1 MNQNFLQLISQ
12 LQTNYDSNIQ
22 VVDEL
27 IFSQKRTLKK
37 IEFYWNSRYINGQ
50 LDELGRIKPFYNISK
65 FRVNVAT
72 RATDLDVKD
81 FQIYSEN
88 PSDRVRS
95 MILNKEVFNWMKD
108 TNFSKVLND
117 FGKTRAKYGGALIKK
132 TEKNKELMIEVVPWK
147 NVITDQVD
155 ILQGAIIEIHYM
167 SPAEISKKRDVWE
180 NIDEALQL
188 ATERRGKNKESKGN
202 EKLIP
207 VLEIHGEFPETFDPE
222 IPYGEGDPNKYKP
235 MMFYV
240 AGNFGEK
247 QVMLY
252 YEEEKAFPYKYLA
265 WDSVPGRALGVGVVE
280 DGFEAQMWINEAITA
295 EKNVMDLAGK
305 VFIKTNST
313 QLGNNILSDAVNGQ
327 ILEMEDGADASLLNL
342 APNSLPQFQN
352 LVEKWNVQYER
363 ATNTFDTVS
372 GETLPSATTLG
383 AVAIQTA
390 QASSFFD
397 YRREEAG
404 IFWTE
409 VFYKWVLPHITKK
422 INKAHILAS
431 DFSAQ
436 ELSEIDK
443 AFSVYNVNDIVK
455 KNLLNG
461 KVTTQEEYDEM
472 ILAITELQR
481 VNGKR
486 RFLDIPEGYFKD
498 FKPKIYLNVTGEN
511 KDKKAMQANIFAI
524 LGQIQ
529 ANPNILQDPNLLQL
543 FNQLLDLTG
552 VNFYPIPVANTEV
565 PQEGSKTSVSETIE
579 EPALIEQTNAVL
591 PEAQQS

>member
-167 SPAEISKKRDVWE
+167 SPAEISKKRDVWG

-207 VLEIHGEFPETFDPE
+207 VL
-222 IPYGEGDPNKYKP
+222 
-235 MMFYV
+235 
-240 AGNFGEK
+240 
-247 QVMLY
+247 
-252 YEEEKAFPYKYLA
+252 
-265 WDSVPGRALGVGVVE
+265 S
-280 DGFEAQMWINEAITA
+280 
-295 EKNVMDLAGK
+295 
-305 VFIKTNST
+305 
-313 QLGNNILSDAVNGQ
+313 
-327 ILEMEDGADASLLNL
+327 
-342 APNSLPQFQN
+342 
-352 LVEKWNVQYER
+352 
-363 ATNTFDTVS
+363 
-372 GETLPSATTLG
+372 
-383 AVAIQTA
+383 
-390 QASSFFD
+390 
-397 YRREEAG
+397 
-404 IFWTE
+404 
-409 VFYKWVLPHITKK
+409 
-422 INKAHILAS
+422 
-431 DFSAQ
+431 
-436 ELSEIDK
+436 
-443 AFSVYNVNDIVK
+443 
-455 KNLLNG
+455 
-461 KVTTQEEYDEM
+461 
-472 ILAITELQR
+472 
-481 VNGKR
+481 
-486 RFLDIPEGYFKD
+486 
-498 FKPKIYLNVTGEN
+498 
-511 KDKKAMQANIFAI
+511 
-524 LGQIQ
+524 
-529 ANPNILQDPNLLQL
+529 
-543 FNQLLDLTG
+543 
-552 VNFYPIPVANTEV
+552 
-565 PQEGSKTSVSETIE
+565 
-579 EPALIEQTNAVL
+579 
-591 PEAQQS
+591 